1 MISLQYLSMVTYKAS
16 ERNWQTEESCTI
28 YLAIYVVL
36 MKYLPTIF
44 IAGLNL
50 AIAWKLKVIWSHRK
64 QIRNRINTINTNQ
77 NFKLKNKTKIPAE
90 YPSNTRYP
98 FTAC

>member
-64 QIRNRINTINTNQ
+64 QIRNRINTINTN
-77 NFKLKNKTKIPAE
+77 N
-90 YPSNTRYP
+90 SNLCLNIQI
-98 FTAC
+98 F